1 MESRKSPKSNLT
13 ANLTSRPD
21 ADTEEIINTAV
32 QMVMEVGL
40 SAAEE
45 YLRDKGV
52 SRKTALRVL
61 GHNAQARR
69 KPR

>member
-1 MESRKSPKSNLT
+1 MESRKSPKSNST

-52 SRKTALRVL
+52 SKKTALRVL